1 MFHYRCYFM
10 QGEHIQDVAT
20 VEAADDAEAFV
31 EAERLL
37 SSSAY
42 PIIEIWLEKRLV
54 GRFAH
59 TPDVNALAAAI
70 ETIQRQALPS
80 SH

>member
-1 MFHYRCYFM
+1 M

-20 VEAADDAEAFV
+20 VEAADDAEAFL

-37 SSSAY
+37 SSSAC

-70 ETIQRQALPS
+70 GTIQRQVLPP

>member
-1 MFHYRCYFM
+1 MSDYRCYFM
-10 QGEHIQDVAT
+10 QGGHIQDVAT
-20 VEAADDAEAFV
+20 AAAADDAEAFL

-42 PIIEIWLEKRLV
+42 SIIEIWLEKRLV

-59 TPDVNALAAAI
+59 TPNVDALAAAV
-70 ETIQRQALPS
+70 ETIHRQTLPS